1 MGNPNNPFV
10 LSNKPQRHELE
21 TPVGLLVV
29 YVKPLSWVEQQEAMS
44 QFVSFKTGEDGGLAP
59 NIDLGGYWKYVLTN
73 CIQKTEPNLSKKD
86 LLNLT
91 PEVGAVI
98 KTVLPDL
105 NEIIGQFAAGVSP
118 LD

>member
-1 MGNPNNPFV
+1 
-10 LSNKPQRHELE
+10 
-21 TPVGLLVV
+21 
-29 YVKPLSWVEQQEAMS
+29 
-44 QFVSFKTGEDGGLAP
+44 
-59 NIDLGGYWKYVLTN
+59 LTN

>member
-1 MGNPNNPFV
+1 MQKNNPFV
-10 LSNKPQRHELE
+10 LSNTAQRHELE
-21 TPVGLLVV
+21 TPVGKLVV

-44 QFVSFKTGEDGGLAP
+44 QFVSFKTGNDGNMLP
-59 NIDLGGYWKYVLTN
+59 NIDLGGYWKYVFSN
-73 CIQKTEPNLSKKD
+73 CIQKTEPALSRAD

-91 PEVGAVI
+91 PEVGAIV

-105 NEIIGQFAAGVSP
+105 NDIIGQFAGGVSP